1 MNFKGWI
8 IMDLLKS
15 IHELEDLVTN
25 SSHLVFTNK
34 CLIEE
39 DELIR
44 LIDDIRKEWPSALK
58 EAEEI
63 TQNRDKIIE
72 DARQEAKNI
81 IEQVKAYAQKKASED
96 EITLAAKAKAKDI
109 LEKTYTQSEAMRN
122 DSIQYAQQV
131 FDHMGLYVQNVMNN
145 IQAAKDGLKNI
156 EIRKE
161 DKSEEKE

>member
-1 MNFKGWI
+1 MDI
-8 IMDLLKS
+8 IKS

-25 SSHLVFTNK
+25 SSRLVFTNK

-39 DELIR
+39 DKLVR

-72 DARQEAKNI
+72 DARAEAKNI
-81 IEQVKAYAQKKASED
+81 IEQAKAYAQKKASED
-96 EITLAAKAKAKDI
+96 EITLAAQSKAKDI
-109 LEKTYTQSEAMRN
+109 LNKTYTQSEAMRN
-122 DSIQYAQQV
+122 DSIEYAQQV
-131 FDHMGLYVQNVMNN
+131 FDHMGIYVQNVMNN
-145 IQAAKDGLKNI
+145 IQAAKEGLKNI
-156 EIRKE
+156 ETKPE